1 MKKNLAN
8 YISAIRI
15 IISPVVVY
23 WLLVGNFE
31 LATSLYLLG
40 LFTDVVDGY
49 IARKLDV
56 VSDFGMIWDPIT
68 SVVLFYS
75 TSFTLAYLGYVS
87 WFYPLVIGIFSII
100 SLIIGKITKRKK
112 LKNGLHMLDIIIGAG
127 IGDIGLGLLMT
138 FIFMPDLFII
148 ITLSV
153 VTILLMKLISKRYT
167 K

>member
-75 TSFTLAYLGYVS
+75 TSF
-87 WFYPLVIGIFSII
+87 
-100 SLIIGKITKRKK
+100 KITKRKK

-153 VTILLMKLISKRYT
+153 ITILLMKLISKRYT